1 MAVILWAACC
11 MAGMADDEAERL
23 LEDLLQGQKG
33 AGCGETPTPGR

>member
-23 LEDLLQGQKG
+23 LEDLLDRRV
-33 AGCGETPTPGR
+33 E

>member
-33 AGCGETPTPGR
+33 AGRR